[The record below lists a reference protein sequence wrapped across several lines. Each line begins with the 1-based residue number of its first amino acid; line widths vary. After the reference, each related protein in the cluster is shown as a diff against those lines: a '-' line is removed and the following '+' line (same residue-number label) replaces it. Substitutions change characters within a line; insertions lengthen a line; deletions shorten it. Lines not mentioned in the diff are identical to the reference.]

1 MVKSQCPCGSN
12 VDYTGRHGLACKRSA
27 GRSARHHCIN
37 DIVHR
42 ALNRAGIPAVKEPA
56 GLLRSDGKRPDGLT
70 LIPWQGGRCMTW
82 DVTVTDTLA
91 DSYLQSTSL
100 TPGSASE
107 AAADRKE
114 QKYETLATTY
124 KFIPLAFE
132 TFGPIN
138 RKATQFLTELGRHLT
153 SVSNDKREGSF
164 LFQRLSIII
173 QRFHSIC
180 FHGSFPEFTFTDTDS

>member
-1 MVKSQCPCGSN
+1 MIC
-12 VDYTGRHGLACKRSA
+12 
-27 GRSARHHCIN
+27 
-37 DIVHR
+37 R
-42 ALNRAGIPAVKEPA
+42 ALNRASIPAVKEPA

-91 DSYLQSTSL
+91 DSYLHNTST

-114 QKYETLATTY
+114 QKYETLASTY
-124 KFIPLAFE
+124 NFIPLAFE

-138 RKATQFLTELGRHLT
+138 NKATHFLTELGRRLT
-153 SVSNDKREGSF
+153 TVSNDTREGSF
-164 LFQRLSIII
+164 LFQRLSVTI

-180 FHGSFPEFTFTDTDS
+180 FHGSFLEVTDTDS